1 MSNILHRLFSAV
13 VVAKGQGHVSVA
25 EPVSGEGSANQVLN
39 MLSHWENKQNLSVVP
54 INNGFLICT
63 RVYNPNGPDYIEATH
78 VADVETL
85 GTTIVAQLAAMRLK
99 K

>member
-1 MSNILHRLFSAV
+1 MSNIFRRLFTSV
-13 VVAKGQGHVSVA
+13 VHVKNGQVSVETA
-25 EPVSGEGSANQVLN
+25 PSGEGSANQVLN

>member
-1 MSNILHRLFSAV
+1 MSGLFRRMFTAV
-13 VVAKGQGHVSVA
+13 ASVRNGQVGAVEVAPG
-25 EPVSGEGSANQVLN
+25 GEGSTNQILN
-39 MLSHWENKQNLSVVP
+39 MITHWENKQNLSVVP
-54 INNGFLICT
+54 INNGFLICS
-63 RVYNPNGPDYIEATH
+63 RVYNPNGPDFIEATH